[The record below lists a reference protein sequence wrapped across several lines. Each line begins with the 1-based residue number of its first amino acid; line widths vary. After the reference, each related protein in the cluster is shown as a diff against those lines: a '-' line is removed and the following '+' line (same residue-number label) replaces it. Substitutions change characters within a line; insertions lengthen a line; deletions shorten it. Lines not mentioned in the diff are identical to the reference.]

1 MGKKFDGKKFDG
13 KKTLMGKNL
22 YGKKLVCVSGIV
34 NDAHRLLWVYPEQVL
49 ENGEEGDFLRI

>member
-1 MGKKFDGKKFDG
+1 MGKNFDG